1 MAKIITFAN
10 HKGGVGKTTSAVNV
24 GAGFARKGKKV
35 LLIDLDAQANLT
47 ASLSPV
53 NYDDTDERTVYEA
66 MLERKN
72 IPIYNV
78 GENLDLV
85 PASLMLS
92 NADMQ
97 LINAISR
104 ETILKDLISPVKDK
118 YDYIFIDCPPSLGIM
133 TMNAFVASTDIIIPL
148 TMETLPVKGLIMM
161 QNFLNTIK
169 KTVNPSLNLLGILI
183 TNYEGRKINKAYE
196 ASVNQQYGNLVFK
209 TKIRK
214 NITVTEAPAAH
225 LSLFD
230 YDPSCNAS
238 TDYNMLIA
246 EISAL

>member
-1 MAKIITFAN
+1 MTKIITFAN

-24 GAGFARKGKKV
+24 GAGFAKKGKKV

-47 ASLSPV
+47 ASLSPI

-72 IPIYNV
+72 LPIYNV
-78 GENLDLV
+78 SENLDLV

-104 ETILKDLISPVKDK
+104 ETILKDLIAPIKDK
-118 YDYIFIDCPPSLGIM
+118 YEYIMIDCPPSLGIM

-161 QNFLNTIK
+161 QNFLDTIK
-169 KTVNPSLNLLGILI
+169 KTVNPTLNLMGILI

-196 ASVNQQYGNLVFK
+196 SSVNQQYGKLVFR

-214 NITVTEAPAAH
+214 NITVTEAPATH

-230 YDPSCNAS
+230 YDPTCNAS
-238 TDYNMLIA
+238 LDYNMLIA
-246 EISAL
+246 EMSAL